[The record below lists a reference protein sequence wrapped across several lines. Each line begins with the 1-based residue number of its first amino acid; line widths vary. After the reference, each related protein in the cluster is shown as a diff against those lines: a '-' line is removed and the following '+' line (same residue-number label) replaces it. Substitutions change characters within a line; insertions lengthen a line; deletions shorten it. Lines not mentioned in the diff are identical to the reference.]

1 MITQWR
7 DAPKYKIHQKWI
19 TQHKGNC
26 YHKMAVEHY
35 ECQRVNESLGRHCR
49 KSDYFNVY
57 INQYPKMKTTM
68 GSASQHPLD
77 VNGEARDGGTGS
89 FKHRLAEI
97 WFGSS
102 NELAGS
108 LSGKT
113 SQWMNS
119 LSVWAFFLCSL
130 LIFSAWKQKK
140 SDVVQQTITQVPTN
154 THTHFSL
161 QVSATTRISQERP
174 CVVLTERCYI

>member
-1 MITQWR
+1 MAKTEIRCTGHRGRREGGMGSGVSVQTQKKKRSYKGHHIITQWR
-7 DAPKYKIHQKWI
+7 DAPKYRIHQKWI

-35 ECQRVNESLGRHCR
+35 ACQRVNESLGRHCR

-57 INQYPKMKTTM
+57 LNQYPKIKTTM

-97 WFGSS
+97 
-102 NELAGS
+102 
-108 LSGKT
+108 
-113 SQWMNS
+113 
-119 LSVWAFFLCSL
+119 
-130 LIFSAWKQKK
+130 
-140 SDVVQQTITQVPTN
+140 
-154 THTHFSL
+154 
-161 QVSATTRISQERP
+161 
-174 CVVLTERCYI
+174 